1 LAIARRSDEIS
12 ATEISLGR
20 QRSLR
25 KERMIRID
33 KTKKQKI
40 HTRRIDIAT
49 YEGGSDS
56 IIVEGV
62 LTDERLKTS
71 FRPSGESYPPG
82 TVHHMIIR
90 LEIRGP
96 ELVIQDI
103 DVEMKTFPR
112 QECLET
118 LDSLQPLKGLKIVS
132 GFTAR
137 VKDLV
142 GGAKGC
148 AHLVALLTAMAPA
161 AVQGAWA
168 AMTRKPGD
176 PATLLPGAVERI
188 KNTCWVWRSDGP
200 MMKDIQQ

>member
-1 LAIARRSDEIS
+1 
-12 ATEISLGR
+12 
-20 QRSLR
+20 
-25 KERMIRID
+25 MIHID
-33 KTKKQKI
+33 KTKKQMI

-62 LTDERLKTS
+62 LTDERLVTS
-71 FRPSGESYPPG
+71 FRPTGETNPPG

-90 LEIRGP
+90 MEIRGP
-96 ELVIQDI
+96 KLVIEEI
-103 DVEMKTFPR
+103 DVEMPTVPR

-118 LDSLQPLKGLKIVS
+118 LDSLLPLKGLPIVS

-137 VKDLV
+137 VKNLA
-142 GGAKGC
+142 GGTKGC

-168 AMTRKPGD
+168 AMTRKPRD
-176 PATLLPGAVERI
+176 PATYLPGAVERI
-188 KNTCWVWRSDGP
+188 KDTCRVWRSDGP
-200 MMKDIQQ
+200 MMKDIQK

>member
-1 LAIARRSDEIS
+1 
-12 ATEISLGR
+12 
-20 QRSLR
+20 
-25 KERMIRID
+25 MIRID

-56 IIVEGV
+56 IIIEGV
-62 LTDERLKTS
+62 LTDERLLTS
-71 FRPSGESYPPG
+71 FRSSGESYPPG

-90 LEIRGP
+90 MEIRGP
-96 ELVIQDI
+96 KLVIQDI
-103 DVEMKTFPR
+103 DVEMPTVPR

-118 LDSLQPLKGLKIVS
+118 LDSLQPIKGIPIVS

-137 VKDLV
+137 VKDLA
-142 GGAKGC
+142 GGTKGC

-168 AMTRKPGD
+168 AMTSKPGD
-176 PATLLPGAVERI
+176 PATYLPGAVERI
-188 KNTCWVWRSDGP
+188 KDTCRVWRSDGP
-200 MMKDIQQ
+200 MVKDIQK

>member
-1 LAIARRSDEIS
+1 
-12 ATEISLGR
+12 
-20 QRSLR
+20 
-25 KERMIRID
+25 MIRID

-40 HTRRIDIAT
+40 HSRRIDIAT

-56 IIVEGV
+56 IIIEGV
-62 LTDERLKTS
+62 LTDERLLTS

-90 LEIRGP
+90 MEIRGP
-96 ELVIQDI
+96 KLVIQDI
-103 DVEMKTFPR
+103 DVEMPTVPR

-118 LDSLQPLKGLKIVS
+118 LDSLQPIKGIPIVS

-137 VKDLV
+137 VKDLA
-142 GGAKGC
+142 GGTKGC

-168 AMTRKPGD
+168 AMTSKPGD
-176 PATLLPGAVERI
+176 PATYLPGAVERI
-188 KNTCWVWRSDGP
+188 KDTCRVWRSDGP
-200 MMKDIQQ
+200 MVKDIQK